1 MNPPLLQ
8 SRLHVRDFPAWL
20 PSMLVKELRQGLRT
34 RGFVGTLVVFQL
46 VMAIAMLP
54 IAIPEAWG
62 GASAATPF
70 FWSVIAVQLLLV
82 GPSRALGGLQQE
94 ADSRTLDLLLLT
106 RLDAWGIVL
115 GKWLALVA
123 QSALLM
129 VAMLPYAFVRWFAGS
144 VDLLAEA
151 QAGLALFAVSAVLT
165 AGGLWA
171 SRVAKVLRVVLV
183 LMLLFSAQ
191 AVVPM
196 VGAMFG
202 LRLPGAP
209 SVLPSFGRIG
219 IDAWLM
225 YCNAAIVTCL
235 FLLSAA
241 RNIAPSAVNHA
252 PLGRLLALSA
262 LLLAPVLL
270 LQGAAPAAR
279 GQLVFAGLLLVVVSM
294 TELALA
300 APMMARHWRPWAHRG
315 PFGRLGG
322 VFLMP
327 GWESAL
333 WFASA
338 GAALWALCAA
348 LLPAGRSEQF
358 GGSHLAWIALLGLTA
373 LAFPALLLSF
383 FGSGRFLRP
392 VAYLACLILMG
403 GLTGVMVAW
412 STVAPKWEFLR
423 SLVEVLPV
431 ASFLLSFDLS
441 RATTATFATQGV
453 FALGVLG
460 LAFAQA
466 RFFATQVALYTAQE
480 LTRGPGAGPRGL
492 T

>member
-1 MNPPLLQ
+1 MKPPPLPGSDLP
-8 SRLHVRDFPAWL
+8 VRDFPAWL
-20 PSMLVKELRQGLRT
+20 PSMVVKELRQGLRT

-46 VMAIAMLP
+46 VMALAMLP
-54 IAIPEAWG
+54 IALPDVWG
-62 GASAATPF
+62 GVAAATPF
-70 FWSVIAVQLLLV
+70 FWSVIVVQLLLI
-82 GPSRALGGLQQE
+82 GPARALGGLQQE

-115 GKWLALVA
+115 GKWLALLA

-129 VAMLPYAFVRWFAGS
+129 VAMLPYAFVRWFAGA
-144 VDLLAEA
+144 VDLMAEA
-151 QAGLALFAVSAVLT
+151 QVGLALFAVSALLT

-171 SRVAKVLRVVLV
+171 SRVSKVLRVVLV
-183 LMLLFSAQ
+183 IALLFAGQ
-191 AVVPM
+191 VLFPM

-202 LRLPGAP
+202 VRIGGAP
-209 SVLPSFGRIG
+209 SILPSFGVRLG
-219 IDAWLM
+219 AESWLM
-225 YCNAAIVTCL
+225 YVDAAIVTFL
-235 FLLSAA
+235 LLLSAA
-241 RNIAPSAVNHA
+241 RNIAPLAENHA
-252 PLGRLLALSA
+252 PLGRLLALGA
-262 LLLAPVLL
+262 LLLSPVLL
-270 LQGAAPAAR
+270 LQGTGSAAR
-279 GQLVFAGLLLVVVSM
+279 GQLIFAGVLLVIVSVI
-294 TELALA
+294 ELALA

-315 PFGRLGG
+315 PLGRVGG
-322 VFLMP
+322 LFLMP

-348 LLPAGRSEQF
+348 LLPVGRSVEL
-358 GGSHLAWIALLGLTA
+358 GASHLAWIALLGLTA

-453 FALGVLG
+453 FALGVLV

-466 RFFATQVALYTAQE
+466 RFFAAQVAVYTAQE
-480 LTRGPGAGPRGL
+480 KTRGAGAGSR
-492 T
+492 

>member
-1 MNPPLLQ
+1 
-8 SRLHVRDFPAWL
+8 VRDFPAWL
-20 PSMLVKELRQGLRT
+20 PSMLVKELRQGMRT

-46 VMAIAMLP
+46 VMALAMLP

-62 GASAATPF
+62 GAAAATPF

-144 VDLLAEA
+144 VNLVAEA

-183 LMLLFSAQ
+183 IMLLFSAQ
-191 AVVPM
+191 ALIPM

-202 LRLPGAP
+202 VRIAGAG
-209 SVLPSFGRIG
+209 SVLSAFSVGIG
-219 IDAWLM
+219 ADAWLL
-225 YCNAAIVTCL
+225 YFNAAIVTCL
-235 FLLSAA
+235 LLLSAA
-241 RNIAPSAVNHA
+241 RNIAPLAVNHA

-262 LLLAPVLL
+262 LLLSPVLL
-270 LQGAAPAAR
+270 LQGAASAAR

-294 TELALA
+294 IELALA

-315 PFGRLGG
+315 ALGRLGG

-348 LLPAGRSEQF
+348 LLPGGRAAEL
-358 GGSHLAWIALLGLTA
+358 GASHLAWIALLGLTA
-373 LAFPALLLSF
+373 LAFPALLLSYV
-383 FGSGRFLRP
+383 GSGRFLRP

-441 RATTATFATQGV
+441 RATTTTFATQGV

-466 RFFATQVALYTAQE
+466 RFFAAQVALYTAQE
-480 LTRGPGAGPRGL
+480 KTRGPGAGPRGL
-492 T
+492 A